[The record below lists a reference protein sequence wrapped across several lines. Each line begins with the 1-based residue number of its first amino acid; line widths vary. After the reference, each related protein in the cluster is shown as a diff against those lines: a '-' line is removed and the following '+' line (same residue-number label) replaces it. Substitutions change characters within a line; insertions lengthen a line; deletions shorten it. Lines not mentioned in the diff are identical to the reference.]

1 MPDSFHAREEG
12 SHTVVVGH
20 GAVKNMYATLWT
32 AAGED
37 GTSFSGRLVDLL
49 KKNNASFVK
58 CDVFGSCAA
67 YSAFMR
73 ALETA
78 VPPHGLPVTW
88 VEGAGCGGGPF
99 AGAIVRCVTG
109 AGAARPETIM
119 LGAGPVGRLYEDAF
133 GRYCLLG
140 GIHANAP
147 TMMPGQQAQ
156 MTLEALEAA
165 LNAAG
170 MDMTNI
176 ARTWFY
182 NNNLLEWYDAFN
194 AARTHFYRERG
205 VFDKVLPASTG
216 IGAKNPHEAALVAGA
231 EAVVFKHADSR
242 VEAVISPLQNQAL
255 KYGSAFSRAV
265 EITTP
270 QERRLIVSGTASI
283 NEQGKTVYEG
293 DIGAQIRH
301 TMKVVE
307 ALLGSR
313 QMSWSN
319 VIRAIAYVKQPGFAK
334 DFSQYLA
341 SSALP
346 ALPWIT
352 AHSEVCRDNLLFEIE
367 VDAAKIAAD

>member
-1 MPDSFHAREEG
+1 MIDSVHAREEG
-12 SHTVVVGH
+12 GRSVAFGS
-20 GAVKNMYATLWT
+20 GDVKNSYTTLLP

-37 GTSFSGRLVDLL
+37 GTSFAGRLVDLL
-49 KKNNASFVK
+49 KENNASFVK
-58 CDVFGSCAA
+58 CDVFGSCGA
-67 YSAFMR
+67 YSGFAR

-78 VPPHGLPVTW
+78 LPPHGLPVTW
-88 VEGAGCGGGPF
+88 VEGAACGGGPF
-99 AGAIVRCVTG
+99 AGATVRCVTG
-109 AGAARPETIM
+109 AGVHPETIM
-119 LGAGPVGRLYEDAF
+119 LGAWPVGRLYEDAF

-147 TMMPGQQAQ
+147 TMMPGRQAQ

-194 AARTHFYRERG
+194 AARTRFYRERG

-216 IGAKNPHEAALVAGA
+216 IGGKNPHKAALVAGA
-231 EAVVFKHADSR
+231 EAIVFKHADSR

-265 EITTP
+265 EIATP
-270 QERRLIVSGTASI
+270 RERRLIVSGTASI
-283 NEQGKTVYEG
+283 DEQGKTVYEG

-319 VIRAIAYVKQPGFAK
+319 VIRAIAYVKQPGFAE
-334 DFSQYLA
+334 DFSHYLA

-352 AHSEVCRDNLLFEIE
+352 THSEVCRDNLLFEIE

>member
-1 MPDSFHAREEG
+1 MIDSFHAREEG
-12 SHTVVVGH
+12 SHTAVLGR
-20 GAVKNMYATLWT
+20 GDVKNVYATLWP
-32 AAGED
+32 AASED
-37 GTSFSGRLVDLL
+37 GASFARRLVALL
-49 KKNNASFVK
+49 NKNGASFVK
-58 CDVFGSCAA
+58 CDVFGSCGA

-73 ALETA
+73 ELETA
-78 VPPHGLPVTW
+78 LPPHGLPVTW
-88 VEGAGCGGGPF
+88 VEGAGCNGSPI
-99 AGAIVRCVTG
+99 AGATVRCVTG
-109 AGAARPETIM
+109 IDAQTIF
-119 LGAGPVGRLYEDAF
+119 LGARPVGRLYEDAF
-133 GRYCLLG
+133 CRYCLLG
-140 GIHANAP
+140 GIHSNAP
-147 TMMPGQQAQ
+147 TVMPGQQAQ

-194 AARTHFYRERG
+194 AARTRFYKERG
-205 VFDKVLPASTG
+205 VFDRMLPASTG
-216 IGAKNPHEAALVAGA
+216 IGGKNPHEAALVAGA
-231 EAVVFKHADSR
+231 EAVVFKHAGASM
-242 VEAVISPLQNQAL
+242 EAVVSPLQNQAF

-283 NEQGKTVYEG
+283 NEKGKTVYEG
-293 DIGAQIRH
+293 DAGAQIDH

-313 QMSWSN
+313 QMAWQN
-319 VIRAIAYVKQPGFAK
+319 VIRAIAYVKHPGLAK
-334 DFSQYLA
+334 DFSQCLA

-352 AHSEVCRDNLLFEIE
+352 AHNEICRDDLLFEIE
-367 VDAAKIAAD
+367 VDAVKVAAD

>member
-1 MPDSFHAREEG
+1 MHHVDKEG
-12 SHTVVVGH
+12 SHTAVFGS
-20 GAVKNMYATLWT
+20 GDVKNTYTTLRP

-37 GTSFSGRLVDLL
+37 GASFSGRLVDLL
-49 KKNNASFVK
+49 KENNASFVK
-58 CDVFGSCAA
+58 CDVFGSCSA

-78 VPPHGLPVTW
+78 LPPYGLPVTW
-88 VEGAGCGGGPF
+88 EEGAGCSGGPF
-99 AGAIVRCVTG
+99 AGATVHCVTG
-109 AGAARPETIM
+109 AGVHPETVM
-119 LGAGPVGRLYEDAF
+119 LGERPVGRLYEDAF

-140 GIHANAP
+140 GIHSNAP
-147 TMMPGQQAQ
+147 SVMPGRQAQ

-194 AARTHFYRERG
+194 AARTRFYRERG

-216 IGAKNPHEAALVAGA
+216 IGGKNPHNEALVAAA
-231 EAVVFKHADSR
+231 EAVVFKHADAS
-242 VEAVISPLQNQAL
+242 VQAVVSPLQNQAL

-283 NEQGKTVYEG
+283 DEQGKTVYEG
-293 DIGAQIRH
+293 DIGAQIRQ

-319 VIRAIAYVKQPGFAK
+319 VIRAIAYVKRPGFAGE
-334 DFSQYLA
+334 FSQHLA
-341 SSALP
+341 SFALP
-346 ALPWIT
+346 ALPWIV
-352 AHSEVCRDNLLFEIE
+352 AHNEVCRDNLLFEIE
-367 VDAAKIAAD
+367 VDAVKVAAH